1 MTELK
6 KKNNY
11 RFWHSPFALVF
22 IFCIF
27 MLFLYNVIGLIEK
40 ERETSHKK
48 DLILEE
54 IDILKER
61 EASLGKD
68 MAKLETEEG
77 KEAIIREK
85 YQVAKEG
92 EKMVIIVDQKDQ
104 DVIPEK
110 KEKVDHGFWNWLKEI
125 FKN

>member
-1 MTELK
+1 MIEFK
-6 KKNNY
+6 KKSNY
-11 RFWHSPFALVF
+11 RFWHSPIVLVF

-27 MLFLYNVIGLIEK
+27 MLFLYNIIGLIEK

-54 IDILKER
+54 IDLLKER

-68 MAKLETEEG
+68 MLKLETEEG

-92 EKMVIIVDQKDQ
+92 EKMVIIVDQKDE
-104 DVIPEK
+104 IILPK
-110 KEKVDHGFWNWLKEI
+110 NKEKVDHGFWNW
-125 FKN
+125 FKKFFEN